1 MSNRYESPLASRYAS
16 AGMSSLWSSYR
27 RVESYRQVWIAL
39 AQAERELGVAISAE
53 QIEQLITQKSTV
65 DLQAIAR
72 YEKLFK
78 HDVVA
83 NIHAYG
89 DLCPLARPIIHLGAT
104 SCTITD
110 NADLIVIKQALV
122 FVQEKLL
129 RVILL
134 LADKADEYKHMP
146 CLAFTH
152 GQVAQ
157 PTTVGKRIAGWLQ
170 DLLFDYKKISRQIDE
185 LYLLGLKGA
194 TGTQASFLTLMQNDM
209 HKLEQ
214 LEQWF
219 GELLGFSNI
228 VSLSGQT
235 YSRKQDLDVLN
246 ILCDI
251 AISAHKMATDLRLL
265 AMHKEISEPFEE
277 HQVGS
282 SAMPYKRNPM
292 KAERVCS
299 LARFVM
305 SLIANPQYTAATQ
318 WFERTLDDSA
328 NRRLSIPE
336 AFLAVDGILQLLL
349 TIGDGMV
356 VHAGRIAANLQKELP
371 FLAIEQIL
379 LDAVEQGADRQE
391 MHELLRTHCMASYQK
406 IMAGEANDLFERIA
420 ADQQI
425 PITFAQLRSLK
436 VEDLIGT
443 APAQVVRFL
452 EKEIEPL
459 RPLLSQKFKMEEI
472 CV

>member
-16 AGMSSLWSSYR
+16 AGMSSLWSSYG

-53 QIEQLITQKSTV
+53 QIEQLIKQKNTI

-83 NIHAYG
+83 NIHAYA

-110 NADLIVIKQALV
+110 NADLIVIKQALI

-134 LADKADEYKHMP
+134 LADKADEYKNMP

-170 DLLFDYKKISRQIDE
+170 DLLFDYKKISRQINE

-194 TGTQASFLTLMQNDM
+194 TGTQASFLTLMQNDT
-209 HKLEQ
+209 HKLEH
-214 LEQWF
+214 LEQRF

-235 YSRKQDLDVLN
+235 YSRKQDLDILNVLA
-246 ILCDI
+246 DI

-265 AMHKEISEPFEE
+265 AMNKEISEPFEE

-292 KAERVCS
+292 KAERICS

-336 AFLAVDGILQLLL
+336 AFLATDGILQLLL
-349 TIGDGMV
+349 TICDGMV
-356 VHAGRIAANLQKELP
+356 VHTERIAANLQKEFP
-371 FLAIEQIL
+371 FLLIEQIIIN
-379 LDAVEQGADRQE
+379 AVDLGADRQE
-391 MHELLRTHCMASYQK
+391 IHELLRTHCMASYQK
-406 IMAGEANDLFERIA
+406 IMAGDANDLLERIA
-420 ADQQI
+420 ADPEI
-425 PITFAQLRSLK
+425 PITLEELQSLK
-436 VEDLIGT
+436 IEDLIGT
-443 APAQVVRFL
+443 APAQVSRFL

-459 RPLLSQKFKMEEI
+459 RPLLDQQFKMEQI
-472 CV
+472 SV